1 MRLPKGIARVL
12 VSEDDIRLRMR
23 TLADEIIE
31 FYRGKEEVLVLGVL
45 SGCLVFMADLVRAMH
60 ASAEEHKATQANT
73 GEGSSSAVATRVTL
87 DFIRAE
93 SYTGATT
100 VRNKHGVASEDDKEA
115 GVFRAMKAGNG
126 GPDALRGKHVILVD
140 DIVDTG
146 RTLEAI
152 SAAVEGAEAYI
163 PHARIRSCQHV
174 VRAHD
179 HFIVCLFVCLFV
191 CLCVCLFVCLF
202 VCVCVCH
209 FISPDDRIPESFWA
223 DGVPEA
229 RGHLIFRKQARGLP
243 RADAAP
249 RRKAGG
255 ADDGNECDEG

>member
-1 MRLPKGIARVL
+1 MAMARAETAEHGGDGHHRRLPKGIARVL

-60 ASAEEHKATQANT
+60 ASAEVHKATEANT
-73 GEGSSSAVATRVTL
+73 EEGASSAVATRVTL

-100 VRNKHGVASEDDKEA
+100 VRNKHGVASEDDNGA

-152 SAAVEGAEAYI
+152 SAAIEGAEACI
-163 PHARIRSCQHV
+163 PHTRIRSCQHV

-179 HFIVCLFVCLFV
+179 HFIVCLFVCV
-191 CLCVCLFVCLF
+191 CACVRARACVCMCVHVCA
-202 VCVCVCH
+202 C
-209 FISPDDRIPESFWA
+209 
-223 DGVPEA
+223 
-229 RGHLIFRKQARGLP
+229 
-243 RADAAP
+243 AASCC
-249 RRKAGG
+249 R
-255 ADDGNECDEG
+255 D